1 MKKIF
6 PFIILLLTLIACDR
20 NGTFASLIEPDIV
33 DYIETEYRGATIHST
48 EYDNYGLYEVEIRHN
63 SIIKE
68 VYFDSDNNWVYTT
81 WDVRVADLPA
91 AVKDAITEK
100 YPGFRIDD
108 VDFVERVGKSYY
120 KVELEKGELEQTIYV
135 SKNGEQQE

>member
-91 AVKDAITEK
+91 AVKDAIAEK